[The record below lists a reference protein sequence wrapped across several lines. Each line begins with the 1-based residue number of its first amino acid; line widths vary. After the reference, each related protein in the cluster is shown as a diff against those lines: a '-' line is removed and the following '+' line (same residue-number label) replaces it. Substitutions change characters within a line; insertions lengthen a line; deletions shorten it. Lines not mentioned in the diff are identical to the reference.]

1 LIKDNVVI
9 EERIKGK
16 RNIKLFVNHSNL
28 LVLVPRQLESFEKN
42 FKQLL
47 DKAKKITD
55 KKYESAITRV
65 SSSEKENDRFSSM
78 KDSAKVIS
86 EFASINSQ
94 PLYMLFAMTDVY
106 LLQSTAIWPKII
118 KDRETLKNLYIYV
131 FKKIADMQI
140 CLFESL
146 KSTKI
151 GSHGD
156 MSDIIIPY
164 FETRLNMTSRLNRFM
179 DVYAKFD
186 MQKEIERL
194 IDSLWE
200 IQGGLQK
207 RIYPEPSLYGWN
219 FKYGVDNWRKLLK
232 LQKEHPEQTYSK
244 HVNNTIKNSGF
255 SELDW
260 VKNSNY
266 MKREKER
273 EKM

>member
-1 LIKDNVVI
+1 VVI
-9 EERIKGK
+9 EQRIKGK
-16 RNIKLFVNHSNL
+16 RNVKLFVNHTNL

-42 FKQLL
+42 FKQIL
-47 DKAKKITD
+47 DKAKKITEE
-55 KKYESAITRV
+55 KYESAIARV
-65 SSSEKENDRFSSM
+65 SGSEKEKDLFSM
-78 KDSAKVIS
+78 KDLAKIIS

-94 PLYMLFAMTDVY
+94 PLYILFAMTDAY

-140 CLFESL
+140 YLFETL
-146 KSTKI
+146 KSTNI

-164 FETRLNMTSRLNRFM
+164 FETRLNMTSRLNSYM
-179 DVYAKFD
+179 DVYARFD
-186 MQKEIERL
+186 MQKEIEML

-200 IQGGLQK
+200 IQGGLRP
-207 RIYPEPSLYGWN
+207 RIYPEPRLYGWDY
-219 FKYGVDNWRKLLK
+219 KYGVDDWRKLLK

-244 HVNNTIKNSGF
+244 HVSNTIKNSGF

-273 EKM
+273 EKI